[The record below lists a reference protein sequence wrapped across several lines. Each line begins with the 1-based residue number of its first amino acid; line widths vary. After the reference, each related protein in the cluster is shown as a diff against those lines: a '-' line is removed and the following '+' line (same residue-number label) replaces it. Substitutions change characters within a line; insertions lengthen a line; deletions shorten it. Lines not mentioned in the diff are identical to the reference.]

1 MSPAPTYL
9 KARKRPVQQ
18 RSAATVEAIHTATF
32 QVLIE
37 AGLKGCTTTRVAAR
51 AGVSVG
57 SLYQYYPN
65 RDALLAAV
73 LERHLDSLGDTL
85 EQTCHAQ
92 AGHPLA
98 TMAQALVE
106 AFLHAKLRDP
116 QQSKALYAIASER
129 GGAAL
134 AARVHQRMSGAIALL
149 LGSAT
154 DARFEQPLFIATVL
168 LNAMVGPVKAVL
180 EGNTPAGFE
189 SCLKEQLTVLLGA
202 YLQAASRKPC
212 ASLATDPLEGPAQA
226 RQPLVDLRE
235 VGGGE
240 G

>member
-9 KARKRPVQQ
+9 KARKRPMQQ

-32 QVLIE
+32 QVLLD

-73 LERHLDSLGDTL
+73 LERHLDALGDSVA
-85 EQTCHAQ
+85 QTCEAQ
-92 AGHPLA
+92 AGLPLA
-98 TMAQALVE
+98 RMAQALVQ

-116 QQSKALYAIASER
+116 QQSKSLYAIASER

-134 AARVHQRMSGAIALL
+134 AARLHQRLCEVIARMLA
-149 LGSAT
+149 SAA
-154 DARFEQPLFIATVL
+154 DARFDNPLFIATIV

-189 SCLKEQLTVLLGA
+189 ACLSEQLTSLLSA
-202 YLQAASRKPC
+202 YLHAA
-212 ASLATDPLEGPAQA
+212 
-226 RQPLVDLRE
+226 RE
-235 VGGGE
+235 PNH
-240 G
+240 